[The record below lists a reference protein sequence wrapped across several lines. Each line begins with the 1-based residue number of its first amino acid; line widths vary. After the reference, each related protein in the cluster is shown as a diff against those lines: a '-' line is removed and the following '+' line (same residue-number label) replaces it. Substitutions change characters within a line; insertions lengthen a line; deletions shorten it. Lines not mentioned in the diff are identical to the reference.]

1 MLFRTL
7 NLADAKA
14 LRNLRALVDADGT
27 LGSESERLR
36 ALTPEGIAQQLR
48 PPYET
53 FGAFAEEELIGSA
66 ALYQFPA
73 EPFDDEP
80 WSAIAGVIVHP
91 SARKQG
97 VGRTLV
103 EMCLNRI
110 QELGAH
116 GVSLVV
122 NVPNPAAVALYESL
136 GFESDEAEKGD
147 CEVEKAEY
155 LHNGQRYV
163 EVTMR
168 MRFASL
174 SSTGAAS
181 S

>member
-1 MLFRTL
+1 MLTARSDQSQ
-7 NLADAKA
+7 NDSAH
-14 LRNLRALVDADGT
+14 
-27 LGSESERLR
+27 
-36 ALTPEGIAQQLR
+36 TPEGIAQQLR

-66 ALYQFPA
+66 ALYQYPA
-73 EPFDDEP
+73 DPCDEEP

-97 VGRTLV
+97 VGRRLV

-110 QELGAH
+110 QELDAH

-136 GFESDEAEKGD
+136 GFKSDEAEKGD
-147 CEVEKAEY
+147 YEVENREY

-163 EVTMR
+163 EVPMR

-174 SSTGAAS
+174 SSTGAES

>member
-1 MLFRTL
+1 MLIREL
-7 NLADAKA
+7 NLADAGA
-14 LRNLRALVDADGT
+14 LRNLRALVDAGGT

-73 EPFDDEP
+73 EPFIPDDEP

-91 SARKQG
+91 YARKQG
-97 VGRTLV
+97 IGRTLV

-110 QELGAH
+110 QELGTH

-122 NVPNPAAVALYESL
+122 NIPNPPAMALYESL
-136 GFESDEAEKGD
+136 GFKFGEAK
-147 CEVEKAEY
+147 
-155 LHNGQRYV
+155 
-163 EVTMR
+163 
-168 MRFASL
+168 
-174 SSTGAAS
+174 
-181 S
+181 